1 MVFDWEILAQIAT
14 CVTGLSAVVV
24 PILTYVWQKKDR
36 KADKKEQELLRRKED
51 SLRQWNANYPHRL
64 RFYTEFYDT
73 LFRFVN
79 YHGSIREKL
88 DNGGT
93 ETRIDIRIR
102 PMDVLDFYNTFNR
115 LDEEAK
121 MLFGS
126 EISDPVHMVYEK
138 IRTFVDEHNIADLS
152 MIIENNK
159 YKTGVG
165 KDFNERLK
173 VLQSELKAE
182 KLNSSLRDFFVDV
195 LTFPIDQKD

>member
-1 MVFDWEILAQIAT
+1 
-14 CVTGLSAVVV
+14 
-24 PILTYVWQKKDR
+24 
-36 KADKKEQELLRRKED
+36 
-51 SLRQWNANYPHRL
+51 
-64 RFYTEFYDT
+64 
-73 LFRFVN
+73 
-79 YHGSIREKL
+79 
-88 DNGGT
+88 
-93 ETRIDIRIR
+93 
-102 PMDVLDFYNTFNR
+102 MDVLDFYNTFNR